1 MSTANQKIYNSPFN
15 ITVLVAGIGFFID
28 AFDLFL
34 FNVYRIPSLK
44 DLGLSGSELTLTG
57 ERLLSIQMAGM
68 MLGGIITGIYADKKG
83 RVRVLFGSI
92 LLYSLAN
99 FANAFVHDVTTYAI
113 IRFLAGVGLAGEL
126 GAGITLVSESMTVE
140 KRGYGTILVATLGAL
155 GAVTAGL
162 IGDFLPWRQAFM
174 AAGVAGG
181 ILLVMRL
188 RSFEP
193 AMFSESNST
202 AGKRGSLLLLF
213 SSPRRALKYVA
224 CILMGVPIWYSVG
237 LLITLS
243 PELAKDHGID
253 GLKLSTC
260 FVLFQVGIT
269 VGDLLS
275 GIISQLVGSRKKV
288 LIGFMTLGILATA
301 YHFILMS
308 SGMEFYITSLLMGLG
323 CGYLSVFVTTTAEH
337 FGINLRVTVTATVT
351 NFMRGAVVLLI
362 PLHQGLEHIFGL
374 NLTGGLIATGCIV
387 WALAMSS
394 ALALPDTF
402 GKSLAFTES

>member
-1 MSTANQKIYNSPFN
+1 MSTANQKIYSSPFN

-68 MLGGIITGIYADKKG
+68 MLGGIITGIFADKKG
-83 RVRVLFGSI
+83 RVKVLFGSI

-99 FANAFVHDVTTYAI
+99 FANAFVHDVTSYAI

-126 GAGITLVSESMTVE
+126 GAGITLVSESMSVE
-140 KRGYGTILVATLGAL
+140 KRGYGTILVAALGAL

-181 ILLVMRL
+181 LLLVMRL

-193 AMFSESNST
+193 AMFSNNNAS

-243 PELAKDHGID
+243 PEIGAAN
-253 GLKLSTC
+253 GLDFIKLSRC
-260 FVLFQVGIT
+260 FILFQVGIT

-275 GIISQLVGSRKKV
+275 GILSQLFRSRKKV
-288 LIGFMTLGILATA
+288 LVGFMVFGILSTT
-301 YHFILMS
+301 YHFLLIS
-308 SGMEFYITSLLMGLG
+308 SGVEFYITSLLMGLG

-351 NFMRGAVVLLI
+351 NFMRGALVLLI
-362 PLHQGLEHIFGL
+362 PMHQELERTFGL
-374 NLTGGLIATGCIV
+374 SLTGGLIATGGIV
-387 WALAMSS
+387 WALALTS